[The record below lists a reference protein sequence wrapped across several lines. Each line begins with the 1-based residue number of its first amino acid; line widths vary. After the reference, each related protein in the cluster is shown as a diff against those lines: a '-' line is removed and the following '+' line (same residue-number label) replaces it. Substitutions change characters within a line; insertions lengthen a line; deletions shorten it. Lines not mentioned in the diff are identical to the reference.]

1 MIAPDDMLFPCTE
14 LAASAPS
21 RFDDADLERRRMLGD
36 PLGDDALTE
45 ITNDPEPGGSTI
57 DALRR
62 AADRT
67 DGASRHLLALAE
79 NPPEW
84 VDPAGMEPAHKL
96 ALRHVVPGGVAM
108 LAGSLVESYADW
120 RGARV
125 LARPG
130 RLNGDATT
138 RRVFETARFTGDVVM
153 SQGAPVGSATWADAI
168 SLRILHARVRRAILR
183 DPTWDTQAW
192 GVPINQED
200 YALTLTLF
208 SLVYRRSASA
218 LGVRMS
224 DAERDANHL
233 TWRWVGFLM
242 GVHPDLLTRDR
253 AEEQELYAAITRR
266 QYAADPVAQELA
278 RDLLSAMSARPPFFL
293 PRRALHASAWRTLG
307 PDLAS
312 MMELEKPAFWAATV
326 AAAAAPVSLISPVA
340 RALPGAA
347 PVLEGTGRRL
357 INASMR
363 AALGTDATSYDDP
376 H

>member
-1 MIAPDDMLFPCTE
+1 MIAPDDMLFPCTA
-14 LAASAPS
+14 LAAQAPS
-21 RFDDADLERRRMLGD
+21 RFDDADLERRRALGD
-36 PLGDDALTE
+36 PLGDAALTE
-45 ITNDPEPGGSTI
+45 ITGDPDPGGSTL

-62 AADRT
+62 AADRA
-67 DGASRHLLALAE
+67 DGASRELLALAE
-79 NPPEW
+79 NPPAW
-84 VDPAGMEPAHKL
+84 ADPARMEPAHKL

-125 LARPG
+125 LARTG
-130 RLNGDATT
+130 RLNGEATT

-153 SQGAPVGSATWADAI
+153 SQGAPVGSRTWADAI
-168 SLRILHARVRRAILR
+168 ALRLLHARVRRAILR
-183 DPTWDTQAW
+183 DPTWDTDAW

-224 DAERDANHL
+224 EAERDANHL

-242 GVHPDLLTRDR
+242 GVHPDLLTADR

-278 RDLLSAMSARPPFFL
+278 RDLLSAMSSRPPFFL

-307 PDLAS
+307 PDLAA
-312 MMELEKPAFWAATV
+312 MMELEKPALWSATV
-326 AAAAAPVSLISPVA
+326 AAAAAPVSLVSPVA

-347 PVLEGTGRRL
+347 PLLERAGRGL
-357 INASMR
+357 IQASMR